1 MECGDSDGNS
11 NEPIPPPPACHF
23 LTVGCDGSDG
33 CEAWTDH
40 RGANGRER
48 NTIANYW
55 QTTGRLWFIH
65 RSACHSFYAFGG
77 FVPPQSG
84 PPAWVPINNAWE
96 YDPAH
101 DSWKALA
108 AMPSARGSAVAATV
122 NGKIYVIGGAAM
134 HPGSKE
140 AALYPTRPHRSVGT
154 VEEYDPKTNSWSER
168 SSMPTARNHAAVGA
182 VNNKIY
188 VIGGRLGS
196 AFIFTASNTNVVE
209 EYDPATD
216 QWGLVRARMPTE
228 RSGGAWGV
236 YNGRIYVAGGEHQ
249 DGHLMA
255 AFRAL
260 EAYDPAT
267 NSWSG
272 LPMMPMPRH
281 GLAGAVVGHRL
292 HLASGDI
299 QSAGITGMHVVT
311 DAHDIFE
318 FSDR

>member
-1 MECGDSDGNS
+1 M
-11 NEPIPPPPACHF
+11 PPP
-23 LTVGCDGSDG
+23 
-33 CEAWTDH
+33 
-40 RGANGRER
+40 R
-48 NTIANYW
+48 
-55 QTTGRLWFIH
+55 
-65 RSACHSFYAFGG
+65 
-77 FVPPQSG
+77 
-84 PPAWVPINNAWE
+84 
-96 YDPAH
+96 
-101 DSWKALA
+101 DSL
-108 AMPSARGSAVAATV
+108 GVAAIGTKV
-122 NGKIYVIGGAAM
+122 YAIGGWDE
-134 HPGSKE
+134 E
-140 AALYPTRPHRSVGT
+140 AQSAKVEIYDT
-154 VEEYDPKTNSWSER
+154 VANTWSNGAPLPLTL
-168 SSMPTARNHAAVGA
+168 SNFGAAVLNG
-182 VNNKIY
+182 KIY

-196 AFIFTASNTNVVE
+196 AFIFTASKTNVVE

-267 NSWSG
+267 NSWSE